1 MMIRESGQNVKT
13 SIFLFYGEE
22 EFLVEE
28 KIKALKDR
36 VGGSSLNIEVLEG
49 DSVTEES
56 LCSALQTQTLLG
68 GDKLVIIRDLKI
80 SAENQELYLSLL
92 KELPPGVTVVL
103 QASAVDQRSK
113 FYRFVSDRGEVV
125 ECRSFAPWEQ
135 DRLVNWIK
143 LRVGEGGKRISD
155 GTARLFQEISGNN
168 LRLLASDIEKI
179 ITFIGGREEM
189 SDEDILAL
197 ASPGQKSVF
206 DLLDAL
212 REKNLK
218 RSLTILQILLRNKED
233 MFQLLSTL
241 ASQYR
246 LMLQIKSLPSGTA
259 KDPRSIAG
267 VVKGNPFFV
276 KKCLERIGNFNPAE
290 LKRSL
295 ELILETNLKLKTG
308 QAQAV
313 VFELMLASLCGS

>member
-1 MMIRESGQNVKT
+1 MTK
-13 SIFLFYGEE
+13 
-22 EFLVEE
+22 
-28 KIKALKDR
+28 
-36 VGGSSLNIEVLEG
+36 
-49 DSVTEES
+49 
-56 LCSALQTQTLLG
+56 
-68 GDKLVIIRDLKI
+68 
-80 SAENQELYLSLL
+80 
-92 KELPPGVTVVL
+92 
-103 QASAVDQRSK
+103 
-113 FYRFVSDRGEVV
+113 
-125 ECRSFAPWEQ
+125 
-135 DRLVNWIK
+135 
-143 LRVGEGGKRISD
+143 
-155 GTARLFQEISGNN
+155 
-168 LRLLASDIEKI
+168 
-179 ITFIGGREEM
+179 
-189 SDEDILAL
+189 ILAL
-197 ASPGQKSVF
+197 ASPGQKNVF

-246 LMLQIKSLPSGTA
+246 LMLQIKSLPSGMA